1 MVDVL
6 HVIAGALLA
15 ATAIISLY
23 RVIAGPTILD
33 RVIASDVLLTTLILV
48 VATEMVINA
57 HTRTIPLMVILA
69 ATAIFG
75 TVAVARFVTKTEG
88 SPWRKDVS

>member
-1 MVDVL
+1 MLGGDLVEVL
-6 HVIAGALLA
+6 QQSHSAVALGHAECDIADETALR
-15 ATAIISLY
+15 
-23 RVIAGPTILD
+23 RVFEQH
-33 RVIASDVLLTTLILV
+33 R
-48 VATEMVINA
+48 TEMVINA

-88 SPWRKDVS
+88 SPWRKDVP

>member
-1 MVDVL
+1 MVEVL
-6 HVIAGALLA
+6 YAIAGVLLA
-15 ATAIISLY
+15 ATAIISMY
-23 RVIAGPTILD
+23 RVIVGPTILD

-88 SPWRKDVS
+88 SPWRKDVR

>member
-1 MVDVL
+1 MVEIL
-6 HVIAGALLA
+6 YGIAAALLA
-15 ATAIISLY
+15 ATAIISMY
-23 RVIAGPTILD
+23 RVIVGPTILD

-88 SPWRKDVS
+88 SPWRKDVP

>member
-1 MVDVL
+1 MVEAL
-6 HVIAGALLA
+6 YVIAGVLLA
-15 ATAIISLY
+15 ATAIISMY

-48 VATEMVINA
+48 VATEMIINV

-88 SPWRKDVS
+88 SPWRKDVP

>member
-1 MVDVL
+1 MFEILYGV
-6 HVIAGALLA
+6 AAALLA
-15 ATAIISLY
+15 ATAIISMY
-23 RVIAGPTILD
+23 RVIVGPTILD

-88 SPWRKDVS
+88 SPWRKDVP

>member
-1 MVDVL
+1 MVEIL
-6 HVIAGALLA
+6 YVIAGALLA
-15 ATAIISLY
+15 ATAIISMY

-48 VATEMVINA
+48 VATEMIINV

-88 SPWRKDVS
+88 SPWRKDVP

>member
-1 MVDVL
+1 MVEIL
-6 HVIAGALLA
+6 YGNAAALLA
-15 ATAIISLY
+15 ATAIISMY
-23 RVIAGPTILD
+23 RVIVGPTILD

-88 SPWRKDVS
+88 SPWRKDVP

>member
-1 MVDVL
+1 MVEILYGV
-6 HVIAGALLA
+6 AAALLA
-15 ATAIISLY
+15 ATAIISMY
-23 RVIAGPTILD
+23 RVIMGPTILD

-88 SPWRKDVS
+88 SPWRKDVP

>member
-1 MVDVL
+1 MVEILYGV
-6 HVIAGALLA
+6 AAALLA
-15 ATAIISLY
+15 ATAIISMY
-23 RVIAGPTILD
+23 RVIVGPTILD

-88 SPWRKDVS
+88 SPWRKDVP

>member
-1 MVDVL
+1 MVEIL
-6 HVIAGALLA
+6 YGIAAALLA
-15 ATAIISLY
+15 ATAIISMY
-23 RVIAGPTILD
+23 RVIVGPTILD
-33 RVIASDVLLTTLILV
+33 RVISSDVLLTTLILV

-88 SPWRKDVS
+88 SPWRKDVP